1 MSQGVRNSPE
11 APVFLCLSKLPT
23 VPISSHQGSSNDSNN
38 TDHLEDIP
46 ALDEFGE
53 RSRWKFSAHWSLL
66 IRGEYFE
73 IVRTGLKMEF
83 APNRNVKH
91 DVFYKKRIGTTRL
104 SNVQIKDE
112 GMYSEKLYP
121 EIPPLMYDLVRM
133 QAADTFPQ
141 ASTTLSRGTVKQ
153 RPRTWQTASSLR
165 KIGYRISSGRWIAST
180 L

>member
-1 MSQGVRNSPE
+1 MSQGVRNNPE

-23 VPISSHQGSSNDSNN
+23 VPISSHQGSSNARNN
-38 TDHLEDIP
+38 PDHLEDIP

-73 IVRTGLKMEF
+73 IVRTGLSMEF

-104 SNVQIKDE
+104 SNEQIKDE
-112 GMYSEKLYP
+112 GMFSGFLHP
-121 EIPPLMYDLVRM
+121 EIPSLMYEPVRM

-141 ASTTLSRGTVKQ
+141 VSTTSSRGTVKQ
-153 RPRTWQTASSLR
+153 RPRIWQTASFL
-165 KIGYRISSGRWIAST
+165 KKTGFRISSGHWIAST